1 MLLNMATEGGAEM
14 ALKKKQLEAI
24 ELLVTSPYK
33 TYNMISEELGIN
45 RETLRRWRNT
55 EEFQIALQARLQ
67 ETWKAAEA
75 LAVNTM
81 INLCSE
87 GDFKASKYI
96 LDSLGYAPA
105 QKIEADVSTNINI
118 VIEED

>member
-1 MLLNMATEGGAEM
+1 M

-24 ELLVTSPYK
+24 EQLVTSPYK
-33 TYNMISEELGIN
+33 TYNMISDELGIS

-75 LAVNTM
+75 LAVHTM
-81 INLCSE
+81 INLCNE

-96 LDSLGYAPA
+96 LDSLGYAPT

>member
-1 MLLNMATEGGAEM
+1 M

-24 ELLVTSPYK
+24 ELLVTAPHK
-33 TYNMISEELGIN
+33 TYNMVSDELGIS
-45 RETLRRWRNT
+45 RETLRRWRST
-55 EEFQIALQARLQ
+55 EEFQNALQAKLE

-81 INLCSE
+81 ISLCQE

-96 LDSLGYAPA
+96 LDSLGYAPTTKLDA
-105 QKIEADVSTNINI
+105 NVNGELSINI
-118 VIEED
+118 TVDEG

>member
-1 MLLNMATEGGAEM
+1 M

-24 ELLVTSPYK
+24 ELLVTAPGK
-33 TYNMISEELGIN
+33 TYNEISEELGIN
-45 RETLRRWRNT
+45 RETLRRWRGT
-55 EEFQIALQARLQ
+55 EEFQTALQAKLE

-81 INLCSE
+81 IHLCQE

-96 LDSLGYAPA
+96 LDSLGYAPTTKLDA
-105 QKIEADVSTNINI
+105 SVNGELSINI
-118 VIEED
+118 TVDEG